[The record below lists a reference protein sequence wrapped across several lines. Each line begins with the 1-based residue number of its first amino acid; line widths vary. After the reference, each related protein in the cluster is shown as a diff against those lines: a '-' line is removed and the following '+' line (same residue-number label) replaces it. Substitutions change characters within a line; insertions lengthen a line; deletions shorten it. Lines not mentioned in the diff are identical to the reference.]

1 MRVFK
6 THAEALDEITRDL
19 GERGTRVHPETMQ
32 DKDISDSPDYDTCEL
47 TDYTYCVLDSQDF
60 AGLEPTQPWAD
71 LEFGERV
78 SGEMINPGEAWH
90 AREELWEEY
99 LEPHLGLFAYTY
111 PERYLRQPHAIAAEL
126 LKHPHS
132 RQLFLGMWEPTTD
145 TLRFGRRRVPCSL
158 GYQFLYR
165 DGLLHIT
172 YFQRS
177 ADFANHF
184 RNDVYLACRLLAW
197 VAERAGMTPG
207 RFTHHITSLHVYQK
221 DVRGVF

>member
-6 THAEALDEITRDL
+6 THAIALNEIVRDL

-32 DKDISDSPDYDTCEL
+32 DVYVADSPDFETVEL

-60 AGLEPTQPWAD
+60 TDLNPTQPWAD
-71 LEFGERV
+71 LEFSERI
-78 SGEMINPGEAWH
+78 SGEIINPGEAWH
-90 AREELWEEY
+90 TRKEVWEEF
-99 LEPHLGLFAYTY
+99 LERSGRFAYTY
-111 PERYLRQPHAIAAEL
+111 PERYLRQPHNIAAEL
-126 LKHPHS
+126 LEHPHS
-132 RQLFLGMWEPTTD
+132 RQLFLGMWQPD
-145 TLRFGRRRVPCSL
+145 IDPMRMGHRRVPCSL

-165 DGLLHIT
+165 DEHLHIT

-197 VAERAGMTPG
+197 VADRARMVPG
-207 RFTHHITSLHVYQK
+207 RFTHHITSLHVYEK